1 MINEKEYLE
10 YVNSLRVSALKNY
23 IPVMREKSLCLLL
36 EKVKEQ
42 QPKNILEIGTA
53 VGCSG
58 ALMLLNSENA
68 TLTTIEKDENSIS
81 EAKKTFKTLQIEDR
95 VNLLCGDA
103 FEVLSDLKNK
113 NFQCDFIFLDGAK
126 GQYFKYLPILA
137 DMLKVNGTMVADNVL
152 YRGMVNG
159 ETPIQKNK
167 KTLVLNLRKFL
178 ENLQSDKR
186 FKTELLNLEDGL
198 TISVKMNK

>member
-10 YVNSLRVSALKNY
+10 YVNSLRVLALKNY

-42 QPKNILEIGTA
+42 QPKSILEIGTA

-68 TLTTIEKDENSIS
+68 TLTTIEKDENSIN

-103 FEVLSDLKNK
+103 LEVLSDLKNK

-126 GQYFKYLPILA
+126 GQYVKYLPILA